1 MRSLLC
7 GAALLMVATTSLGAQ
22 SSLFG
27 VRGLGLPGY
36 GYSARARATGG
47 AFGLIDPESALNP
60 GALVGVPVITATFNA
75 TPEWRWTTTPAGTA
89 DLRDTRF
96 PLATI
101 GGPIPR
107 TPFNFRISYSSYAD
121 KDFAL
126 ASGDSIILRGES
138 MHVADTIKSTGGLA
152 DIGLAGA
159 WRGPGGWNI
168 GAAFHFITG
177 SSRLSLKRQF
187 SDTAYLPVAQ
197 QTQLSASGIGGS
209 IGLVRR
215 LVGPISIALMARADG
230 HASIDVDSTHAFN
243 VDLPYTLGGGLAW
256 RVSPKLLIAGQGIF
270 QNWSS
275 ANSGLVQAGGV
286 GSADIYQASLGWE
299 YASHPRGPGGYF
311 LRFGG
316 HYGTLPF
323 YFIQGYQP
331 REAGIAGGYGTR
343 LGRGRAGLDFS
354 LEYTY
359 RWDNAGNTEK
369 ALLLTTQFSVR
380 P

>member
-1 MRSLLC
+1 MRALLC
-7 GAALLMVATTSLGAQ
+7 GVGLLALTASNAMAQ

-47 AFGLIDPESALNP
+47 AFGLIDPESTLNP
-60 GALVGVPVITATFNA
+60 GALVGVPVITATFNV
-75 TPEWRWTTTPAGTA
+75 TPEWRWTTTPAGTG

-121 KDFAL
+121 HDFAL
-126 ASGDSIILRGES
+126 ASADSVFLRGETV
-138 MHVADTIKSTGGLA
+138 HVADTIKSTGGLA
-152 DIGLAGA
+152 DIGLTGA

-168 GAAFHFITG
+168 GAALHFITG
-177 SSRLSLKRQF
+177 SSRISLRRQF
-187 SDTAYLPVAQ
+187 SDTAFLPVAQ
-197 QTQLSASGIGGS
+197 QTQLSASGIGGA

-215 LVGPISIALMARADG
+215 LAGPISIALMARADG
-230 HASIDVDSTHAFN
+230 HASVDVDSIHAFN
-243 VDLPYTLGGGLAW
+243 VDLPYTLGGSLAW
-256 RVSPKLLIAGQGIF
+256 RLSPRFIIAGQGIF
-270 QNWSS
+270 QTWSS
-275 ANSGLVQAGGV
+275 ANSDLIQAGGV
-286 GSADIYQASLGWE
+286 GSADTYQASLGWE

-311 LRFGG
+311 LRLGG

-331 REAGIAGGYGTR
+331 REAGVAAGYGTR

-359 RWDNAGNTEK
+359 RWDDAGNKER
-369 ALLLTTQFSVR
+369 ALMLTTQFSVR